1 MKPKFH
7 ADLRRT
13 AEEISGLKVPYA
25 PAKRKPL
32 RWRWYLIL
40 AVVSAPL
47 VYFGLSGAYSLAVI
61 SAPANLMLKQY
72 ELRSASTGYV
82 KRMEVQVGD
91 EVAQGSALVELS
103 DPGLEEKRMRLSA
116 ELASLRRSSATGHNG
131 SLAEI
136 LQEQLRLTE
145 EVLRDRERSLRT
157 LRGLFE
163 AGAATLAE
171 VSEGKGR
178 VIQARADLNRAQADL
193 VSELER
199 QAPKTDV
206 QFLNAQDRVKTELGL
221 LEYQRGQ
228 LRHKSAYAGRVI
240 DVYVSEGEFVAA
252 GVPLLLI
259 GAFEEPVI
267 MAYLEPK
274 YASSIHIGSTAT
286 VSFSG
291 GADLKARVTR
301 RPGLTKRLP
310 AELVSTFGVR
320 PMSVM
325 LTLAPESRWP
335 EGQLVHGLPLN
346 VRFHY
351 RWEHSLFQRG
361 GSMR

>member
-1 MKPKFH
+1 VKPRFH
-7 ADLRRT
+7 ADHRRT

-72 ELRSASTGYV
+72 ELRSTIAGYV
-82 KRMEVQVGD
+82 KRIEVHVGD

-116 ELASLRRSSATGHNG
+116 ELISLRRSTTGQNR
-131 SLAEI
+131 SLAQV
-136 LQEQLRLTE
+136 LQAQLRLTE
-145 EVLRDRERSLRT
+145 EVLRDRERSLGT
-157 LRGLFE
+157 LQGLFE

-301 RPGLTKRLP
+301 RPVLTKRLP

-325 LTLAPESRWP
+325 LTLAPELRWP
-335 EGQLVHGLPLN
+335 QEQLVHGLPLN

-351 RWEHSLFQRG
+351 RWEQSLSQRW

>member
-1 MKPKFH
+1 
-7 ADLRRT
+7 
-13 AEEISGLKVPYA
+13 
-25 PAKRKPL
+25 
-32 RWRWYLIL
+32 
-40 AVVSAPL
+40 
-47 VYFGLSGAYSLAVI
+47 
-61 SAPANLMLKQY
+61 
-72 ELRSASTGYV
+72 
-82 KRMEVQVGD
+82 
-91 EVAQGSALVELS
+91 
-103 DPGLEEKRMRLSA
+103 MRLSA
-116 ELASLRRSSATGHNG
+116 ELASLRSSATGR
-131 SLAEI
+131 SLGAV

-157 LRGLFE
+157 LQGLFE

-178 VIQARADLNRAQADL
+178 VIQARVDLNRAQADL

-199 QAPKTDV
+199 QTPKTDV

-221 LEYQRGQ
+221 LEYQHGQ
-228 LRHKSAYAGRVI
+228 LRHKCAYAGRVI

-252 GVPLLLI
+252 GLPLLLI
-259 GAFEEPVI
+259 GAFEEPMI

-274 YASSIHIGSTAT
+274 YAPYIHIGSTAT

-291 GADLKARVTR
+291 GADLEARVTR
-301 RPGLTKRLP
+301 RPVLTKRLP

-335 EGQLVHGLPLN
+335 EEQLVHGLPLN

-351 RWEHSLFQRG
+351 RWEQSLSQRWG
-361 GSMR
+361 RMR